1 MFNHGSPL
9 TLAEQQKMTPFD
21 YPLAVRF
28 FAERGYVVVT
38 ALRRGFGESEGRFSE
53 GVLRDRPDYVG
64 AGRAAAD
71 DIRGVLS
78 FLKTMPGL
86 DLGRVV
92 LAGHSAGGF
101 GSLALLGQ
109 AGVHVR
115 GAISFAGGKGSQWLG
130 DGPLYTRGLVA
141 AVTEYGREAH
151 APSLWIYSD
160 NDHFFPPFIATQ
172 MFRAYTD
179 AGAPANLERLP
190 AIGTDGHNLFTA
202 NAEKLWAP
210 AVDRF
215 LLGLGLPSGKASVLE
230 D

>member
-1 MFNHGSPL
+1 
-9 TLAEQQKMTPFD
+9 
-21 YPLAVRF
+21 
-28 FAERGYVVVT
+28 
-38 ALRRGFGESEGRFSE
+38 
-53 GVLRDRPDYVG
+53 
-64 AGRAAAD
+64 
-71 DIRGVLS
+71 
-78 FLKTMPGL
+78 
-86 DLGRVV
+86 
-92 LAGHSAGGF
+92 
-101 GSLALLGQ
+101 
-109 AGVHVR
+109 
-115 GAISFAGGKGSQWLG
+115 
-130 DGPLYTRGLVA
+130 
-141 AVTEYGREAH
+141 VTEYGREAH